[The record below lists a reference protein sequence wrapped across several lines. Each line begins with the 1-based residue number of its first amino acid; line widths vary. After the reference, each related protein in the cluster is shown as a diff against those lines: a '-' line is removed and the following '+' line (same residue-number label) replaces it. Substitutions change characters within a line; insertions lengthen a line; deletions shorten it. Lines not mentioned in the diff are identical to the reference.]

1 MTDIIWKVKNM
12 RVNPINGDYHDFIC
26 EIDWVAEK
34 QQDGVTAFVEGT
46 MLIEKPPA
54 NSEWSFI
61 PYNQVTKEQVV
72 EWVKDRL
79 FKEGVMLPPKMDEQ
93 KNYTAA
99 RYRPKL
105 EVIEMQL
112 DEIIFEKK
120 NPKIIT
126 KPLPW

>member
-1 MTDIIWKVKNM
+1 MSEYVWKVVNM
-12 RVNPINGDYHDFIC
+12 RVNPVNGDYRDFIC

-34 QQDGVTAFVEGT
+34 YEDGFIASVEGT
-46 MLIEKPPA
+46 ILIDKPPA
-54 NSEWSFI
+54 NSEWSFT
-61 PYNQVTKEQVV
+61 PYEQVTKEQAL

-93 KNYTAA
+93 KNYTPAK
-99 RYRPKL
+99 YRSKL